1 MVGKARFPLGS
12 RTTAVN
18 QTRLHAASLGMSFPV
33 LSQFLPCSL
42 LPDTSTR
49 SSDSRAG
56 KGGQPALECRLQGL
70 GAPDAECRFSLA
82 KNQAFSAQ
90 PPRVQSI
97 YPSYSGKQSF
107 RRPVP
112 LLLKD
117 TSWLPRALSFTVHPL
132 VLMLEVPHE
141 PPCCPFHLQSSKAPI
156 LSQNQHLCTLFVL
169 PKNSSA
175 CSVSQ

>member
-1 MVGKARFPLGS
+1 MVGKARFPLGT

-97 YPSYSGKQSF
+97 YTHLPI
-107 RRPVP
+107 
-112 LLLKD
+112 LLKRTVLQETCSSPAQGHFMVAQSLVLYSPPLGAD
-117 TSWLPRALSFTVHPL
+117 AGGSPRASLLPV
-132 VLMLEVPHE
+132 
-141 PPCCPFHLQSSKAPI
+141 SSPV
-156 LSQNQHLCTLFVL
+156 F
-169 PKNSSA
+169 
-175 CSVSQ
+175 

>member
-1 MVGKARFPLGS
+1 MVGKARFPLGT
-12 RTTAVN
+12 RTAVN
-18 QTRLHAASLGMSFPV
+18 QTQLHAASLGTSFPV

-56 KGGQPALECRLQGL
+56 KGGLPALECRLQGL
-70 GAPDAECRFSLA
+70 GAPDAVSILPDKEPGIFSIA
-82 KNQAFSAQ
+82 T
-90 PPRVQSI
+90 RVQSI

-107 RRPVP
+107 PAQGHIVVAQSLVLYSP
-112 LLLKD
+112 
-117 TSWLPRALSFTVHPL
+117 PL
-132 VLMLEVPHE
+132 VLMSEVPHE
-141 PPCCPFHLQSSKAPI
+141 PPCCPFHLQSSKAPV